1 MKGSTDRC
9 HLLLSKG
16 ESSEIHIEN
25 SIIESTTC
33 EKLLVI
39 KIDSKLR
46 FDNHIQ
52 DLCKKANI
60 KSRALLDR
68 ETPYMN
74 L

>member
-46 FDNHIQ
+46 FDDHIRG
-52 DLCKKANI
+52 LCNNGNRKLQAFA
-60 KSRALLDR
+60 RA
-68 ETPYMN
+68 TPYMN